1 MDTAILQL
9 DPRENAL
16 VIRLL
21 ESRIYQDVI
30 PGFREQ
36 VLNVLDEGHTTIVFD
51 LSRVDVMNSSGLGIL
66 IMLQDELDKR
76 AGIMILSGLG
86 PVMQQ
91 LFSQMKLETLF
102 TVAKTESD
110 ALKMI

>member
-1 MDTAILQL
+1 METDILQL
-9 DPRENAL
+9 EPHENAL

-36 VLNVLDEGHTTIVFD
+36 VLSVLDAGHTTIVFD

-66 IMLQDELDKR
+66 ILLQDELDRR
-76 AGIMILSGLG
+76 AGTMILSGLG
-86 PVMQQ
+86 PVMEQ
-91 LFSQMKLETLF
+91 LFTQMKLETLF

-110 ALKMI
+110 ALDMI